1 MLFVVPKEEI
11 LLVLK
16 GKADYE
22 AILYNRANELLK
34 GNKAKDQALVNLK
47 LEAAGHIPVCLVT
60 GEKCKKNCCPLYST
74 ELRNLKEG
82 WICREFQVDFPSA
95 EFDSRYHVLLVGT
108 DRINKTASRENLK
121 RLKEA
126 GANFVCMKCRRVFAK
141 EPEICSCDSDL
152 FQSISS
158 FEELL

>member
-1 MLFVVPKEEI
+1 MFVAPKDEI
-11 LLVLK
+11 LRVLK

-22 AILYNRANELLK
+22 AIPYKRDNELLK

-47 LEAAGHIPVCLVT
+47 LEAAGHVPMCLVT

-74 ELRNLKEG
+74 ELRGNLKEG

-108 DRINKTASRENLK
+108 NKIDKAASRENLK

-126 GANFVCMKCRRVFAK
+126 GANFVCIKCRRVFAK
-141 EPEICSCDSDL
+141 EPEFCSCDSDL